1 MDQRDIRS
9 RYLTLVLSPRYRTI
23 RRVLAEVKRLA
34 MFKRHKVHVFLQL
47 DDPYSYL
54 LSHYLLKVQETYKVQ
69 LHFYLSGALRSEF
82 MPQPALQAEY
92 ALADCK
98 MLAREF
104 GLPMLDK
111 GEIPAVEFRRPL
123 LDFLAEEYDQDDF
136 VETFSMALE
145 CYWRGDP
152 EDCARLIGKQQPRS
166 SDTDVLISKNQLLL
180 RKLGHYSSAVMLY
193 AGEWYWGVDRLHYLT
208 SRLDALRLRRKDE
221 DGEELASLEQAMQM
235 NLPAQ
240 VPAKATS
247 LSSLEMFYS
256 FRSPYSYLALKRMY
270 AIANAFGLK
279 LEIRPVL
286 PMVMRGLPVPKQK
299 QMYIIK
305 DANREAERN
314 GIAFGKIFDPLGQG
328 VERCLA
334 VLEYAREQ
342 SREREFLL
350 TVGHATWALG
360 IDIATDEGMRRVT
373 EKAGLFWPDVMA
385 AMQDEAWKA
394 RAEEN
399 GESMLESGIWGV
411 PCLRIGSC
419 ALWGQDRTW
428 LLARQ
433 IEDMC
438 QDGDGILT

>member
-1 MDQRDIRS
+1 
-9 RYLTLVLSPRYRTI
+9 
-23 RRVLAEVKRLA
+23 
-34 MFKRHKVHVFLQL
+34 
-47 DDPYSYL
+47 
-54 LSHYLLKVQETYKVQ
+54 
-69 LHFYLSGALRSEF
+69 
-82 MPQPALQAEY
+82 
-92 ALADCK
+92 
-98 MLAREF
+98 
-104 GLPMLDK
+104 MLDK